1 MPTSLIVLIVL
12 AVLIIGYSIYSWFS
26 SKKMVTTLSQ
36 EDFKAGYR
44 KAQLIDVREQK
55 EFDGGHILGAR
66 NIPSTQLK
74 MRMKELRKDK
84 PVYLY
89 CQSGMRSTRAAQML
103 YKKGYRELYQLDG
116 GFKQWKG
123 KIKTK

>member
-1 MPTSLIVLIVL
+1 M
-12 AVLIIGYSIYSWFS
+12 IGYSVYSYFS

-55 EFDGGHILGAR
+55 EFEGGHILGAR

-103 YKKGYRELYQLDG
+103 YKKGYRELYQLNG
-116 GFKQWKG
+116 GFKTWKG
-123 KIKTK
+123 KIKKK

>member
-103 YKKGYRELYQLDG
+103 YKKGYRELYQLEG

>member
-103 YKKGYRELYQLDG
+103 YKKGYRELYQLEG

-123 KIKTK
+123 KIKSK